1 MLPTA
6 PQRALHGHGS
16 LQAIFVNG
24 VVGLANDQ
32 KQSTVTSQRLQG
44 KDTARGRFICTTCR
58 TTPSTVL
65 HRSTI
70 RPADGS
76 ESCSEPTRKSASD
89 DIVEDDVLQLLSRNR
104 TVPQSASRRTPAS
117 THAVEDDDI

>member
-24 VVGLANDQ
+24 VEIANDQ

-44 KDTARGRFICTTCR
+44 IETARGRLICTTCR
-58 TTPSTVL
+58 ATPSTVL

-70 RPADGS
+70 RPVDGS
-76 ESCSEPTRKSASD
+76 ASCSEPTRKSASD
-89 DIVEDDVLQLLSRNR
+89 DDAVEDDVLQLLSRNR